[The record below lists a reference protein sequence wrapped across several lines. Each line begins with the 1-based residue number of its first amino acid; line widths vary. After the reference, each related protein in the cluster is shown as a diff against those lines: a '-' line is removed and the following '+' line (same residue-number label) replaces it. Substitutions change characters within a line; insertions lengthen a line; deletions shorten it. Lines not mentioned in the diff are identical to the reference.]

1 MEGWGGEWR
10 GGAGRCGKGRGG
22 DREGLG
28 GSRREMKSGGEGF
41 KKYNLFSFEVE
52 IYLYGNRRT
61 KTYKHSYVKKNDI
74 LKQKHAFNFFFF
86 KSVFNLQICIFLI

>member
-1 MEGWGGEWR
+1 MV
-10 GGAGRCGKGRGG
+10 GAGRGG
-22 DREGLG
+22 EGLG

-41 KKYNLFSFEVE
+41 KKDNLFSFEVK

-61 KTYKHSYVKKNDI
+61 KTYKHSYVKKKRYFEAETCFQI
-74 LKQKHAFNFFFF
+74 FFF